1 MSRRSAIALGIV
13 ASVLATVG
21 LASSALAASSKV
33 HIRKVD
39 TSGFPRVEVT
49 IALGK
54 VAKLSSSEVMVSENG
69 ETASGMSVEALS
81 AAEQSVDVV
90 LAIDT
95 SGSMQGE
102 PMASAVAAALR
113 FVTSLPD
120 HIRIGILTFAD
131 KTAVVQGLTDQHDKA
146 LAALGRLRPAGET
159 SLYDGV
165 VGAAGMFSGEA
176 QRNIILLSD
185 GADTVSKTGLKAAAA
200 AAKRSSAAL
209 FTVGLKSSEADVG
222 ALQTLAR
229 STGGRYAP
237 AATAR
242 LTDVYRDL
250 ATELSNQYV
259 VSFRSTQEAG
269 TQVDINV
276 QAAGASDSALI
287 LMPKVEEPPKPVP
300 VHREVQEPAPSL
312 ADRVSVS
319 GLLLYT
325 FLATF
330 LLAIAAGAWAARTR
344 AMREFAARVHIK
356 EAAPDLSE
364 QTVKGMMGW
373 IPDSLVH
380 AAERMAKAGGFTENL
395 ERKLERAGAP
405 VRVGEF
411 MVGSAIATLGG
422 AIVAMSLLP
431 NILFSLLMAGVAA
444 LVPSIVLTI
453 TVHRRSDK
461 LHGQL
466 ADVLM
471 ILASS
476 LRAGHSFMQALDMVA
491 KEIGDPAAHEFGR
504 VVAETRLGRPVNEAM
519 DALAERIGSED
530 FKWALLAV
538 NIQREVG
545 GNLAEILD
553 TVSDTMRERDTI
565 RRQIGVLTAEG
576 RLSIAILTGL
586 PVAVGLYM
594 AKVNPTYI
602 KLLFSTKI
610 GVVMTFTACCLLTVG
625 VAWMRKV
632 VKIDV

>member
-1 MSRRSAIALGIV
+1 
-13 ASVLATVG
+13 
-21 LASSALAASSKV
+21 
-33 HIRKVD
+33 
-39 TSGFPRVEVT
+39 
-49 IALGK
+49 
-54 VAKLSSSEVMVSENG
+54 
-69 ETASGMSVEALS
+69 
-81 AAEQSVDVV
+81 
-90 LAIDT
+90 
-95 SGSMQGE
+95 
-102 PMASAVAAALR
+102 
-113 FVTSLPD
+113 
-120 HIRIGILTFAD
+120 
-131 KTAVVQGLTDQHDKA
+131 
-146 LAALGRLRPAGET
+146 
-159 SLYDGV
+159 
-165 VGAAGMFSGEA
+165 
-176 QRNIILLSD
+176 
-185 GADTVSKTGLKAAAA
+185 
-200 AAKRSSAAL
+200 
-209 FTVGLKSSEADVG
+209 
-222 ALQTLAR
+222 
-229 STGGRYAP
+229 
-237 AATAR
+237 
-242 LTDVYRDL
+242 
-250 ATELSNQYV
+250 
-259 VSFRSTQEAG
+259 
-269 TQVDINV
+269 
-276 QAAGASDSALI
+276 
-287 LMPKVEEPPKPVP
+287 
-300 VHREVQEPAPSL
+300 
-312 ADRVSVS
+312 
-319 GLLLYT
+319 
-325 FLATF
+325 
-330 LLAIAAGAWAARTR
+330 
-344 AMREFAARVHIK
+344 
-356 EAAPDLSE
+356 
-364 QTVKGMMGW
+364 
-373 IPDSLVH
+373 
-380 AAERMAKAGGFTENL
+380 
-395 ERKLERAGAP
+395 
-405 VRVGEF
+405 
-411 MVGSAIATLGG
+411 VGSAIAALGG